1 MSKEHNGVSY
11 MLIVKDQTTH
21 FWHLLKKFLLT
32 HNSEQL
38 CGSYISSNW
47 YQEKVANES
56 EPIEYFLI
64 EVDSSAAISDIIN
77 SLMIDINH
85 TKYKIY
91 DLLVRYQNWLRNLWH
106 FTIPENSYNT
116 ESIELTPKESNER
129 NITLIFS
136 IREHITYNDVTEKYV
151 STPQMVIDL

>member
-11 MLIVKDQTTH
+11 MLIVKDQTSH
-21 FWHLLKKFLLT
+21 SWHLLKKFLLIGD
-32 HNSEQL
+32 SEQL
-38 CGSYISSNW
+38 CGSYISSSW

-64 EVDSSAAISDIIN
+64 CIDSNEAISDIIN
-77 SLMIDINH
+77 GLISEINH
-85 TKYKIY
+85 THYTLNG
-91 DLLVRYQNWLRNLWH
+91 LLEKFNYLHNIWH

-116 ESIELTPKESNER
+116 ESIELTAKNYN
-129 NITLIFS
+129 NIALIFS
-136 IREHITYNDVTEKYV
+136 IRENNVYNNISEKYV

>member
-11 MLIVKDQTTH
+11 MLIVKDQTSH
-21 FWHLLKKFLLT
+21 SWHLLKKFLLMVD
-32 HNSEQL
+32 SEQL
-38 CGSYISSNW
+38 CGSYISSSW

-64 EVDSSAAISDIIN
+64 AVDCNETINNITHSLIS
-77 SLMIDINH
+77 DINH
-85 TKYKIY
+85 THYTLNG
-91 DLLVRYQNWLRNLWH
+91 LLEKFNYLHNIWH

-116 ESIELTPKESNER
+116 ESIELTAKNHN
-129 NITLIFS
+129 NIALIFS
-136 IREHITYNDVTEKYV
+136 IRENIVYNNISEKYV